1 VRRGRVEVDGLTWRP
16 FGRREP
22 VLHDISLSLSPGERV
37 LLVGPS
43 GSGKSTLL
51 RALAGLLETVDAGD
65 LSGSVT
71 VDGVAPGD
79 RPGAVGLV
87 LQEPGAGVVAASVGR
102 DVAFGPENVGMPRAA
117 MAGIVTSALASVGLE
132 GLPLDTPTSAL
143 SGGQTQR
150 LALAGTLALDPSVV
164 LLDEPT
170 AMLDPGSAQEVRDAV
185 AALSPGSG
193 RLVAGSSSSGTALVR
208 HSPTVVV
215 VEHVLGPWVDL
226 VDRLV
231 VLSAGGRVV
240 ADGPVRSTLAT
251 ERDRLLAVGIWVPG
265 AEPPEPLV
273 VDPAL
278 VAPRLAGTDRPRA
291 SGGAG
296 RRLSRAGASGGAAQ
310 PPSTVHSAATAPLT
324 ASAFVVERTTRL
336 VDGTARSRRAAV
348 LADPLVAD
356 PGTLTALVGPSGSG
370 KSTVLHALAGFLEP
384 TDPVAVRVRPPIAS
398 SATTSVGIRKGAST
412 TDGVPPGSLSAPDLA
427 RTLAWVP
434 QWSSSTIVA
443 GTVLEEVLTTARSQ
457 RVERTGKPERADER
471 PVRAQPSSPSPDQRN
486 GEHPTSR
493 DHAASTERA
502 RALLAAL
509 GLAHL
514 ETADPRQLSGGEQR
528 RLAVAAALHSGPP
541 VLLADEPT
549 VGQDR
554 GTWAAVVGL
563 VAAYRE
569 AGGAVVTA
577 THDSNVIDRATHVH
591 RLAAPP
597 EPAVPEPA
605 GVPLVARCS
614 ALALL
619 TGALLAV
626 PAGVLSP
633 HWTTSLAVLATQ
645 LVLAVVGLWAP
656 GPRGGGV
663 ARARRVL
670 VRTIPGL
677 VAAVSVGWSTW
688 FLAGRDL
695 DPALTVSLRVLVI
708 VLPSAVLIPW
718 IDPDALGD
726 ALAQRLRMPDRPVV
740 ATSAA
745 LQRVHGFGEIW
756 RELGRARRIR
766 GLGVS
771 WRSPRTVVAHL
782 AALTMG
788 LLVRT
793 LRAAADL
800 AVAMDA
806 RGFATATAR
815 SWWMPS
821 PWRPRDTLLV
831 ALATVPLVVAV
842 LAR

>member
-1 VRRGRVEVDGLTWRP
+1 MLR
-16 FGRREP
+16 
-22 VLHDISLSLSPGERV
+22 DISLTLRPGERV

-51 RALAGLLETVDAGD
+51 RAIAGLLETVDAGE
-65 LSGSVT
+65 LAGTVA

-102 DVAFGPENVGMPRAA
+102 DVAFGPENVRMPRGA
-117 MAGIVTSALASVGLE
+117 MAGVVASALGSVGL
-132 GLPLDTPTSAL
+132 GDLALDTPTGTL

-170 AMLDPGSAQEVRDAV
+170 AMLDPSSAEEVRDAV
-185 AALSPGSG
+185 AALTAGDASP
-193 RLVAGSSSSGTALVR
+193 ATAPHEGWPVVGPDPSDPTTR
-208 HSPTVVV
+208 HPSPTLVV

-231 VLSAGGRVV
+231 VLSVDGRVV
-240 ADGPVRSTLAT
+240 ADGPVRTTLQT
-251 ERDRLLAVGIWVPG
+251 ERDRLLAMGIWVPG
-265 AEPPEPLV
+265 VGPPAPV
-273 VDPAL
+273 AVDRAL
-278 VAPRLAGTDRPRA
+278 VTPR
-291 SGGAG
+291 GGG
-296 RRLSRAGASGGAAQ
+296 SGAAL
-310 PPSTVHSAATAPLT
+310 SASP
-324 ASAFVVERTTRL
+324 FVVERTTRL
-336 VDGTARSRRAAV
+336 VDGTARTRRAAV
-348 LADPLVAD
+348 LAAPLVAE

-370 KSTVLHALAGFLEP
+370 KSTVLHALAGFLAP
-384 TDPVAVRVRPPIAS
+384 AGSGAVRVHPPVAET
-398 SATTSVGIRKGAST
+398 AGPVPDPPDAP
-412 TDGVPPGSLSAPDLA
+412 DAVPPASLAAPDLA

-443 GTVLEEVLTTARSQ
+443 RTVLDEVLAT
-457 RVERTGKPERADER
+457 ERTLGQ
-471 PVRAQPSSPSPDQRN
+471 AQGPGD
-486 GEHPTSR
+486 
-493 DHAASTERA
+493 DHAASTDRA

-509 GLAHL
+509 GLGHL
-514 ETADPRQLSGGEQR
+514 EAADPRQLSGGEQR
-528 RLAVAAALHSGPP
+528 RLAVAAALHHGPP

-563 VAAYRE
+563 VAAYRA

-577 THDSNVIDRATHVH
+577 THDAHVVDRATTVH
-591 RLAAPP
+591 HLAAPV
-597 EPAVPEPA
+597 EPPVPEPA
-605 GVPLVARCS
+605 GVPLVARCG

-619 TGALLAV
+619 VGALLAV

-633 HWTTSLAVLATQ
+633 HWTTSIAVLATQ

-656 GPRGGGV
+656 GGRGGAL
-663 ARARRVL
+663 ARARRVG
-670 VRTIPGL
+670 VRMVPGL
-677 VAAVSVGWSTW
+677 VAALSVGWSTW

-726 ALAQRLRMPDRPVV
+726 ALAQRLRLPDRPVV

-782 AALTMG
+782 GALTMG

-815 SWWMPS
+815 SWWMPA
-821 PWRPRDTLLV
+821 PWRVRDTVLV

>member
-1 VRRGRVEVDGLTWRP
+1 MGASTAPTGGGAEPGLVEVDGLTWRP

-22 VLHDISLSLSPGERV
+22 VLRDISLTLRPGERV

-51 RALAGLLETVDAGD
+51 RALAGLLETVDAGE
-65 LSGSVT
+65 LTGTVT

-102 DVAFGPENVGMPRAA
+102 DVAFGPENVRMPREA
-117 MAGIVTSALASVGLE
+117 MAGVVASALGAVGL
-132 GLPLDTPTSAL
+132 GDLALDTPTGTL

-170 AMLDPGSAQEVRDAV
+170 AMLDPSSAREVRDAV
-185 AALSPGSG
+185 RALTAG
-193 RLVAGSSSSGTALVR
+193 RP
-208 HSPTVVV
+208 SPTLVV

-231 VLSAGGRVV
+231 VLSVDGRVV
-240 ADGPVRSTLAT
+240 ADGPVRSTLET
-251 ERDRLLAVGIWVPG
+251 ERDRLLAMGIWVPG
-265 AEPPEPLV
+265 AGPPEPLA

-278 VAPRLAGTDRPRA
+278 VAPWALGKNSA
-291 SGGAG
+291 SGLHPAAPD
-296 RRLSRAGASGGAAQ
+296 RSSAEWPADTSLAAS
-310 PPSTVHSAATAPLT
+310 P
-324 ASAFVVERTTRL
+324 FVVARTTRL
-336 VDGTARSRRAAV
+336 VDGTARTRHAAE
-348 LADPLVAD
+348 LAEPLVAA

-370 KSTVLHALAGFLEP
+370 KSTVLHALAGFLDP
-384 TDPVAVRVRPPIAS
+384 TDPAAVRLHPPRSAPPEPPPDRPDA
-398 SATTSVGIRKGAST
+398 
-412 TDGVPPGSLSAPDLA
+412 VPPASLTAPDLA

-443 GTVLEEVLTTARSQ
+443 GTVLDEVLATATTLGQAPGG
-457 RVERTGKPERADER
+457 ER
-471 PVRAQPSSPSPDQRN
+471 
-486 GEHPTSR
+486 
-493 DHAASTERA
+493 AASTDRA

-509 GLAHL
+509 GLGHL
-514 ETADPRQLSGGEQR
+514 ESADPRQLSGGEQR
-528 RLAVAAALHSGPP
+528 RLAVAAALHHGPP

-563 VAAYRE
+563 LAAYRE

-577 THDSNVIDRATHVH
+577 THDVHVVDRATTVH
-591 RLAAPP
+591 HLAAPDTP
-597 EPAVPEPA
+597 PVPEPA
-605 GVPLVARCS
+605 GVPLVARCG

-619 TGALLAV
+619 VGALLAV

-645 LVLAVVGLWAP
+645 VVLAIVGLWVP
-656 GPRGGGV
+656 GRRGGAL
-663 ARARRVL
+663 ARARRVAGRM
-670 VRTIPGL
+670 VPGL
-677 VAAVSVGWSTW
+677 VAALSVGWSTW

-726 ALAQRLRMPDRPVV
+726 ALAQRLRLPDRPVV

-771 WRSPRTVVAHL
+771 WRHPRTVVTHL
-782 AALTMG
+782 GALTMG

-815 SWWMPS
+815 SWWMPA
-821 PWRPRDTLLV
+821 PWRGRDTVLV
-831 ALATVPLVVAV
+831 ALATVPLVVAI

>member
-1 VRRGRVEVDGLTWRP
+1 VGTTPAASPRSGAGPGLVEVDGLTWRP

-22 VLHDISLSLSPGERV
+22 VLRDVSLTLRPGERV

-51 RALAGLLETVDAGD
+51 RALAGLLETVDAGE
-65 LSGSVT
+65 LTGSVT
-71 VDGVAPGD
+71 VDGVAPGA

-102 DVAFGPENVGMPRAA
+102 DVAFGPENVRMPRAA
-117 MAGIVTSALASVGLE
+117 MAGVVASALGAVGL
-132 GLPLDTPTSAL
+132 GDLPLDTPTTTL

-170 AMLDPGSAQEVRDAV
+170 AMLDPGSAREVRDAV
-185 AALSPGSG
+185 ATLTSG
-193 RLVAGSSSSGTALVR
+193 GHQGAGSVEGWPVVGTDRSNLTTR
-208 HSPTVVV
+208 HPSPTLVV

-231 VLSAGGRVV
+231 VLSVDGRVV
-240 ADGPVRSTLAT
+240 ADGPVRATLES
-251 ERDRLLAVGIWVPG
+251 ERERLLAMGIWVPG
-265 AEPPEPLV
+265 AGPPEPV
-273 VDPAL
+273 AVDPAL
-278 VAPRLAGTDRPRA
+278 VAPRWPRRSPSHGLDTAAPEFSSAECPAGMSMAA
-291 SGGAG
+291 S
-296 RRLSRAGASGGAAQ
+296 
-310 PPSTVHSAATAPLT
+310 P
-324 ASAFVVERTTRL
+324 FVVERTTRL
-336 VDGTARSRRAAV
+336 VDGTARTRRAAV
-348 LADPLVAD
+348 LAEPLVAA

-370 KSTVLHALAGFLEP
+370 KSTVLHALAGFLAP
-384 TDPVAVRVRPPIAS
+384 TDPSAVQVRPPLVEAGGRLGET
-398 SATTSVGIRKGAST
+398 AVEPDA
-412 TDGVPPGSLSAPDLA
+412 VPPGSLAAPDLA

-443 GTVLEEVLTTARSQ
+443 RTVLDEVLATATTLGTAP
-457 RVERTGKPERADER
+457 GADE
-471 PVRAQPSSPSPDQRN
+471 A
-486 GEHPTSR
+486 HSR
-493 DHAASTERA
+493 RLASTDRA

-509 GLAHL
+509 GLGHL
-514 ETADPRQLSGGEQR
+514 EAADPRQLSGGEQR
-528 RLAVAAALHSGPP
+528 RLAVAAALHHGPP

-563 VAAYRE
+563 VAAYRA

-577 THDSNVIDRATHVH
+577 THDEHVVDRATTVH
-591 RLAAPP
+591 HLAAPA
-597 EPAVPEPA
+597 EPPVPEPA
-605 GVPLVARCS
+605 GVPLVARCG

-619 TGALLAV
+619 IGALLAV

-645 LVLAVVGLWAP
+645 LVLAVIGLWAP
-656 GPRGGGV
+656 GGRGGGL
-663 ARARRVL
+663 ARARRVG
-670 VRTIPGL
+670 VRMTPGL
-677 VAAVSVGWSTW
+677 VAALSVGWSTW
-688 FLAGRDL
+688 FLAGRNL

-726 ALAQRLRMPDRPVV
+726 ALAQRLRLPDRPVV

-771 WRSPRTVVAHL
+771 WRHPRTVVAHL
-782 AALTMG
+782 GALTMG

-815 SWWMPS
+815 SWWMPA
-821 PWRPRDTLLV
+821 PWRVRDTVLV